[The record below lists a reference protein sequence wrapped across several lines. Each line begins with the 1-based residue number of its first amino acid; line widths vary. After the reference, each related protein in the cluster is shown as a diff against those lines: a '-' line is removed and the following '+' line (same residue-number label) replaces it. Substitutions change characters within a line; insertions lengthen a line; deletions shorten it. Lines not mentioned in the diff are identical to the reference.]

1 MIKRIM
7 TAENFADERS
17 ELPDAGQ
24 WAELIRGVPVTL
36 APPDIEHGTL
46 VLNLSK
52 AFSSYVHSGG
62 PGYACFD
69 LGLIVERRPDTVF
82 FPAVS
87 YFTTGERF
95 SETDLAITESIPAV
109 IVELLTTNERRTNI
123 SERVNAYY
131 RFGANVLWLIDPAD
145 KLVYTFNRRTDTRR
159 RYAEEDLL
167 PGELALPDFSVPVA
181 SLFEPPAWA

>member
-36 APPDIEHGTL
+36 APPDIEHGTI

-52 AFSSYVHSGG
+52 AFSTYVHSGG

-69 LGLIVERRPDTVF
+69 LGLIVERRPDT
-82 FPAVS
+82 S
-87 YFTTGERF
+87 F
-95 SETDLAITESIPAV
+95 SRLSAIS
-109 IVELLTTNERRTNI
+109 
-123 SERVNAYY
+123 
-131 RFGANVLWLIDPAD
+131 
-145 KLVYTFNRRTDTRR
+145 
-159 RYAEEDLL
+159 
-167 PGELALPDFSVPVA
+167 
-181 SLFEPPAWA
+181 PPANASARPITKSPNRSLPSSSNCSPPTNVARTSANG